1 MNHIKHLSLIIIF
14 LISCSSEVTDS
25 LEANSLIS
33 PNYNFSTQFFECKLN
48 TGFNL
53 VSLESFLSDLVKE
66 DSIENTEAYDF
77 KIYFPKS
84 DYVNEFTM
92 TLKNYSKNDTYTK
105 FIDNLS
111 NRGFD
116 EIASC
121 KYDKNELM
129 GTSLFISDLKIDKSS
144 YAAELLRCNYN
155 DGYNFGTFRIAI
167 ERFVNK
173 INLLEIPYEAL
184 YIESN
189 QSSEDF
195 IWINNYYSKNFSNE
209 ISAEWINNEEA
220 KDIKDEFLENAKC
233 INAKLY
239 DVFEIS

>member
-14 LISCSSEVTDS
+14 LTSCTSDVTDN
-25 LEANSLIS
+25 LDANLLIS
-33 PNYNFSTQFFECKLN
+33 PDFDFSTQFFECKLN
-48 TGFNL
+48 KGFNL
-53 VSLESFLSDLVKE
+53 INLESFISDLVRE
-66 DSIENTEAYDF
+66 GVIENTEANDF

-84 DYVNEFTM
+84 EYVDQFIM
-92 TLKNYSKNDTYTK
+92 ALKNYTKNDAYTK

-129 GTSLFISDLKIDKSS
+129 GVSLFISDLEIEKSS
-144 YAAELLRCNYN
+144 YSAELLRCIYN
-155 DGYNFGTFRIAI
+155 EGYNFGTFRIAI
-167 ERFVNK
+167 ERFTNQ
-173 INLLEIPYEAL
+173 INLLNIPYEAL

-195 IWINNYYSKNFSNE
+195 IWINNYYSKDFSNE
-209 ISAEWINNEEA
+209 ISAEWLNNTETI
-220 KDIKDEFLENAKC
+220 DIKDEFLENAKC
-233 INAKLY
+233 VDAKLY
-239 DVFEIS
+239 DVFKIS

>member
-33 PNYNFSTQFFECKLN
+33 PDYNFSTQFIECKLN

-53 VSLESFLSDLVKE
+53 VNLESFLSDLVKE

-84 DYVNEFTM
+84 EYVDQFIL
-92 TLKNYSKNDTYTK
+92 TLQNYTKNDTYSK

-111 NRGFD
+111 NMGFD

-129 GTSLFISDLKIDKSS
+129 GVSLFISDLEIEKSS
-144 YAAELLRCNYN
+144 YSAELLRCIYN
-155 DGYNFGTFRIAI
+155 EGHNFGTFRVAI
-167 ERFVNK
+167 ERFANQ
-173 INLLEIPYEAL
+173 INLLKMPYEAL

-195 IWINNYYSKNFSNE
+195 IWINNYYSKDFSNQ
-209 ISAEWINNEEA
+209 ISAEWLNNTEA
-220 KDIKDEFLENAKC
+220 IDIKDEFLENAKC
-233 INAKLY
+233 VNAKLY

>member
-33 PNYNFSTQFFECKLN
+33 PDYNFSTQFIECKLN

-53 VSLESFLSDLVKE
+53 VNLESFLSDLVKE

-173 INLLEIPYEAL
+173 INFETKPLVRGIPANPNMKTQNEIPKNLLFFIRPLILSISKLEDSFPL
-184 YIESN
+184 IIEN
-189 QSSEDF
+189 
-195 IWINNYYSKNFSNE
+195 IVKIP
-209 ISAEWINNEEA
+209 IS
-220 KDIKDEFLENAKC
+220 
-233 INAKLY
+233 
-239 DVFEIS
+239 